1 MKKTLAVVIALILLL
16 TAVVAAQAQD
26 ETLIFL
32 LWSGAEYTVNPDE
45 TVYLVFGWGA
55 CNQGLLKAA
64 QNAFGLEITLDG
76 EPFYQMVKKD
86 PYWGAPY
93 PIGPF
98 EECIPAESAS
108 PVESDWFFP
117 LDLSQFELDEEY
129 EFSTSMWV
137 DHQIT
142 DGFDSDGD
150 GKPDFYSGVLYSGTV
165 TLTVTETP

>member
-26 ETLIFL
+26 QTLIVL
-32 LWSGAEYTVNPDE
+32 LWDGEYTVNPDD

-55 CNQGLLKAA
+55 CNQGLLKTA
-64 QNAFGLEITLDG
+64 QNAFGLEITVDG
-76 EPFYQMVKKD
+76 DPFYQMVKKD

-98 EECIPAESAS
+98 EACIPAESAS

-117 LDLSQFELDEEY
+117 LDLSQFELDQEY
-129 EFSTSMWV
+129 EFSTIMWF
-137 DHQIT
+137 DHLVT
-142 DGFDSDGD
+142 DGQDLDGD
-150 GKPDFYSGVLYSGTV
+150 GKPDFYSGELISSTI